1 MLNILT
7 AIDDFEVTKVL
18 GNEDYI
24 NVISKDISYREG
36 ILEQIEINKKIDLI
50 IIDEKIDGEIKIK
63 ELIKKIKEK
72 IKNIKIII
80 VTNNENKI
88 KEEIKRFKRIK
99 IYETNKI
106 RIKKLLK
113 IIDYEENIKDEK
125 IDLNNKKNFLS
136 EETIKENKKN
146 FNNKFPIEKKSKNFE
161 NEMIIEKNEEDF
173 NNEIIQ
179 KYIAED
185 TWEKNLNK
193 KNIISISGARSCGKT
208 MIAIV
213 FSKINFKSKTLLID
227 FNSEEKQDILT
238 IFNKKN
244 KKEIQTINKNI
255 KVFSTN
261 RATKIKEILKKE
273 EFENIFIDIGYKEK
287 NEKLILKMCK
297 KNIVLIEPNLLG
309 IKNCKKLLNYYLKEL
324 KIKKNKILILV
335 NKKNK
340 FSIDKSILKNIF
352 KNIKIIGEIKNNFKY
367 ERLMNNG
374 IKNFNI
380 IFNNKERK
388 EIKKIL
394 KKI

>member
-99 IYETNKI
+99 IYETNKNK
-106 RIKKLLK
+106 IKKLLK

-125 IDLNNKKNFLS
+125 IDLNNEKNFLS

>member
-106 RIKKLLK
+106 KIKKLLK

-125 IDLNNKKNFLS
+125 IDLNNEKNFLS